1 MSEIHK
7 IGDIPIPIVNYVEL
21 IRNRKSP
28 YYEIAKFISDEM
40 IKVKEK
46 SLEIYGN
53 DFYSLKDYPKLSIN
67 PRQVQEEIE
76 KRIKN
81 DKLTSINV
89 CRSILALL
97 YGSQL
102 EEEKDFHV
110 TTTSSGRRNY
120 HVKVSQRTLNSVGR
134 FL

>member
-1 MSEIHK
+1 
-7 IGDIPIPIVNYVEL
+7 
-21 IRNRKSP
+21 
-28 YYEIAKFISDEM
+28 M

-53 DFYSLKDYPKLSIN
+53 DFYSLKDHPKLYIN
-67 PRQVQEEIE
+67 PRQVQEEIK

-81 DKLTSINV
+81 DKLTPINV
-89 CRSILALL
+89 CRSILALF

-120 HVKVSQRTLNSVGR
+120 YVKVSQGTLNSVGR